1 MSFINYSSREINCK
15 IVYYGPGRG
24 GKTTN
29 LEYVHSKLDPSLT
42 GELVTLKTKE
52 DRTIFFDF
60 MQIEVGRIKGK
71 KPKFNLYTVP
81 GQVYYASSR
90 KIILNGVD
98 GIVFVAD
105 SQRDRME
112 GNIETLLDLE
122 NNLLASGFSLETFPW
137 VIQYNK
143 RDLKDI
149 VPAEELN
156 DELNHYSVPIFEA
169 VATEGVGVQETLEGI
184 ANLRLGLED
193 RIDARTGPAVIHKAL
208 KLAHV
213 RKTPVV
219 APGRLEIFGVRQRLL
234 PGVAHPAVVLHPHQA
249 GGLIGDGAIAVVGKS
264 KSRPYCAFLKLSIL
278 TAIVARDSIA

>member
-1 MSFINYSSREINCK
+1 MFINWALQEINLK
-15 IVYYGPGRG
+15 IVYYGPGMS

-60 MQIEVGRIKGK
+60 MQIEVGKIKGK

-98 GIVFVAD
+98 GVVFVAD
-105 SQRDRME
+105 SQADRME

-122 NNLLASGFSLETFPW
+122 KNLTSMGYSLDNFPW

-143 RDLKDI
+143 RDLPNAESTDVLQKKLNFFN
-149 VPAEELN
+149 VPN
-156 DELNHYSVPIFEA
+156 FD
-169 VATEGVGVQETLEGI
+169 
-184 ANLRLGLED
+184 
-193 RIDARTGPAVIHKAL
+193 
-208 KLAHV
+208 
-213 RKTPVV
+213 
-219 APGRLEIFGVRQRLL
+219 
-234 PGVAHPAVVLHPHQA
+234 GVAIRGTGVFDTLKTIIHAVVTKVQQE
-249 GGLIGDGAIAVVGKS
+249 IG
-264 KSRPYCAFLKLSIL
+264 
-278 TAIVARDSIA
+278 

>member
-1 MSFINYSSREINCK
+1 MFINWALQEINLK
-15 IVYYGPGRG
+15 IVYYGPGMS

-29 LEYVHSKLDPSLT
+29 LEYIHSKLDSSLT

-122 NNLLASGFSLETFPW
+122 NNLKESGYSLETFPW
-137 VIQYNK
+137 VVQYNK
-143 RDLKDI
+143 RDLPNAESIAMLERKLNLFD
-149 VPAEELN
+149 VP
-156 DELNHYSVPIFEA
+156 HFEA
-169 VATEGVGVQETLEGI
+169 VAIKGTGVFDTLKAIINLVVQ
-184 ANLRLGLED
+184 N
-193 RIDARTGPAVIHKAL
+193 VQ
-208 KLAHV
+208 
-213 RKTPVV
+213 
-219 APGRLEIFGVRQRLL
+219 RQL
-234 PGVAHPAVVLHPHQA
+234 
-249 GGLIGDGAIAVVGKS
+249 
-264 KSRPYCAFLKLSIL
+264 
-278 TAIVARDSIA
+278 

>member
-1 MSFINYSSREINCK
+1 MFINWALQEINLK
-15 IVYYGPGRG
+15 IVYYGPGMS

-29 LEYVHSKLDPSLT
+29 LEYIHTKLDPSLT

-98 GIVFVAD
+98 GVVFVAD
-105 SQRDRME
+105 SQKDRME

-122 NNLLASGFSLETFPW
+122 HNLMSMGYSLETFPW

-143 RDLKDI
+143 RDLPNTESLDI
-149 VPAEELN
+149 LQKKLNFFNVP
-156 DELNHYSVPIFEA
+156 HFEA
-169 VATEGVGVQETLEGI
+169 VGIKGTGVFDTLKSIINGVVQ
-184 ANLRLGLED
+184 
-193 RIDARTGPAVIHKAL
+193 
-208 KLAHV
+208 HV
-213 RKTPVV
+213 QKQ
-219 APGRLEIFGVRQRLL
+219 L
-234 PGVAHPAVVLHPHQA
+234 
-249 GGLIGDGAIAVVGKS
+249 
-264 KSRPYCAFLKLSIL
+264 
-278 TAIVARDSIA
+278 